1 MLRKFLGEYSANK
14 KGFLILII
22 LFLSVLGWYLMA
34 VPLIDRILV
43 NLDQSEI
50 TAIWI
55 TFYISVIGSSIIG
68 KFLSDKFGRLRFLY
82 GWTLLGVIISLF
94 PGVIINAT
102 LSQVWSMVFLLGISF
117 GLGVP
122 SFLAY
127 FSESTVIEN
136 RGRIGG
142 ITVFIS
148 SISAPLLVTL
158 VYSCDLTITSVLF
171 AILRGMGLI
180 IFYLK
185 PEKQHSS
192 QKMTEVSFF
201 SILRERSFL
210 LYFVAWSMFPLVNS
224 FEQVLVNN
232 FLSGWKPS
240 LLETMSYVEPIVAG
254 LSILI
259 AGFLCD
265 WIGRKKIVLTG
276 FASLGVAYALIGFNP
291 YFEPVW
297 NLYFIVDGIAWGIF
311 LLIFFVIL
319 WGDIAKSNRSEKYY
333 IIGSIPFFLSNI
345 IPQTITVSFIEGIE
359 GVTAAFSVASF
370 FLFIAIMPLVFA
382 PETLPE
388 KKMELRRLRSFAKEA
403 QKAKEKYEIKIGK

>member
-43 NLDQSEI
+43 NLDQSEN

-82 GWTLLGVIISLF
+82 GWTFLGVIISLF
-94 PGVIINAT
+94 PGLIINAT

-158 VYSCDLTITSVLF
+158 VYSCDLTITS
-171 AILRGMGLI
+171 
-180 IFYLK
+180 
-185 PEKQHSS
+185 
-192 QKMTEVSFF
+192 
-201 SILRERSFL
+201 
-210 LYFVAWSMFPLVNS
+210 
-224 FEQVLVNN
+224 
-232 FLSGWKPS
+232 
-240 LLETMSYVEPIVAG
+240 
-254 LSILI
+254 
-259 AGFLCD
+259 
-265 WIGRKKIVLTG
+265 
-276 FASLGVAYALIGFNP
+276 
-291 YFEPVW
+291 
-297 NLYFIVDGIAWGIF
+297 
-311 LLIFFVIL
+311 
-319 WGDIAKSNRSEKYY
+319 
-333 IIGSIPFFLSNI
+333 
-345 IPQTITVSFIEGIE
+345 
-359 GVTAAFSVASF
+359 
-370 FLFIAIMPLVFA
+370 
-382 PETLPE
+382 
-388 KKMELRRLRSFAKEA
+388 
-403 QKAKEKYEIKIGK
+403 